1 MGVGGPLHIAL
12 PHTLESRGEPV
23 AITFAAAEGVL
34 PNAALAQLP
43 VPRHARH
50 MGLLHLAALLSWR
63 LASPASSSML
73 LSSGPSLVTWGR

>member
-1 MGVGGPLHIAL
+1 MGVGEPLHIAL
-12 PHTLESRGEPV
+12 LHTLESRGEPV

-43 VPRHARH
+43 VPRRARH
-50 MGLLHLAALLSWR
+50 MGLLHLATLLSWR